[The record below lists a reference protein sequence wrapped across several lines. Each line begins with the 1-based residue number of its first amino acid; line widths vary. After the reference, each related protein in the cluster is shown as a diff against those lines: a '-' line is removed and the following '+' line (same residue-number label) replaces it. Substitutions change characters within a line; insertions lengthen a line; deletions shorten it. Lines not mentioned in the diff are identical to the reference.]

1 MENEEKAP
9 YRWPM
14 LGYLALINLV
24 FNGIAVNIV
33 PPLFPRIS
41 QELNLN
47 YAQIG
52 SIVGALALG
61 MLLFSLIGG
70 VIADRFG
77 MKRVIAVAMLFGSLF
92 AGARGLAGDYLALWM
107 YTFFMGVSF
116 GFIIPNLTKGV
127 AMWFGPD
134 ELGRANG
141 LLLIGVFIGVG
152 LGFALGPP
160 LAGMVGG
167 WRNVM
172 FFCGGA
178 CLVLWLLWLFAARE
192 REYTGPIAELMKL
205 RPGPVEGLKKVF
217 SVKEIW
223 LLCVTEVF
231 VIGNMMAIG
240 GILPTYLVNKGMT
253 ENEAGAFIAL
263 NTLMVLIGLFVGP
276 YFSDKTGR
284 RKVFVWPF
292 FLAAALGIPLYAF
305 LWGWPLYLANIIGGL
320 VVGCGMPQLRSIV
333 MELEEIGP
341 VLSGSAFGALFTF
354 NRIGGFMVP
363 WLMGAVMTAFNEKV
377 GLFFI
382 GLLAL
387 APVVLVLFVRETGWR
402 ARTEQNS
409 DA

>member
-1 MENEEKAP
+1 MENQRKAS

-14 LGYLALINLV
+14 LGYLSFINLV
-24 FNGIAVNIV
+24 FNGIAVNVI

-61 MLLFSLIGG
+61 MLLFSLVGG

-77 MKRVIAVAMLFGSLF
+77 IKKVISIAMLFASIF
-92 AGARGLAGDYLALWM
+92 AGARGLANDYIALWM
-107 YTFFMGVSF
+107 YTFFMGISF
-116 GFIIPNLTKGV
+116 GFIIPNLTKGI

-141 LLLIGVFIGVG
+141 ILLIGVSVGAG
-152 LGFALGPP
+152 LGFAVGPP
-160 LAGMVGG
+160 VAVMVGG

-172 FFCGGA
+172 FLCGGI
-178 CLVLWLLWLFAARE
+178 CLVLWGLWIIAGRE
-192 REYTGPIAELMKL
+192 REYTGAIAELMKL
-205 RPGPVEGLKKVF
+205 RPGPLEGLKKVF

-223 LLCVTEVF
+223 LLCMTEVF
-231 VIGNMMAIG
+231 VIGNMMAVG
-240 GILPTYLVNKGMT
+240 GILPTYLVKKGMS
-253 ENEAGAFIAL
+253 ENQAGVFIAL
-263 NTLMVLIGLFVGP
+263 NTLMLLIGLGVGP
-276 YFSDKTGR
+276 YLSDKSGL

-292 FLAAALGIPLYAF
+292 FLASALTLPLYAV
-305 LWGWPLYLANIIGGL
+305 LWGWPLYLVNLIGGF

-363 WLMGAVMTAFNEKV
+363 WLMGVVMTAFNAQI
-377 GLFFI
+377 GIYFI
-382 GLLAL
+382 AILAL
-387 APVVLVLFVRETGWR
+387 IPPVLVLFVRETGR
-402 ARTEQNS
+402 RH
-409 DA
+409 